1 MKIGVSSY
9 SFNRYL
15 KDGRLDLF
23 GVVGKAAEMGFEGM
37 EFVGLGLD
45 ADDPGRDEQ
54 ADKLK
59 EACAAAG
66 LPITSYTIGADFLRA
81 EGGWEAEV
89 DRLHGEVDMAARL
102 GAPCM
107 RHDATRGFPEGHAN
121 AGDFPAALETL
132 APACRAVA
140 EYAAGR
146 GVRTTVE
153 NHGHFVQ
160 ASERCEALMQAV
172 DHENFGALIDIGN
185 FLCVDEPPVAAV
197 TRMAPHAFYVHA
209 KDFHTK
215 PGDGPDP
222 GRGWMK
228 SAGGNYLRGAIV
240 GHGNVDVPAC
250 LAALKGAGY
259 DGTISIEFEGIEDN
273 LLALEIGLENL
284 RRYLTELG

>member
-1 MKIGVSSY
+1 MQIGVSSY

-15 KDGRLDLF
+15 KEGRLDLF
-23 GVVGKAAEMGFEGM
+23 GVVRKAAEMGFEGI
-37 EFVGLGLD
+37 EFVGLGAD
-45 ADDPGRDEQ
+45 ADDPSRQER
-54 ADKLK
+54 ADALK

-66 LPITSYTIGADFLRA
+66 LSITSYTIGADFLTA
-81 EGGWEAEV
+81 AGGWEAEV
-89 DRLHGEVDMAARL
+89 ERVKGEVDIAARL

-107 RHDATRGFPEGHAN
+107 RHDATKGFPEGHT
-121 AGDFPAALETL
+121 GPTDFAAALKTL

-140 EYAAGR
+140 EHGAQR

-160 ASERCEALMQAV
+160 ASERCEALVKAV
-172 DHENFGALIDIGN
+172 DHPNFGALIDVGN
-185 FLCVDEPPVAAV
+185 FLCVDEAPLPAV
-197 TRMAPHAFYVHA
+197 GRMAPYAANVHA

-240 GHGNVDVPAC
+240 GHGNVDLPGC
-250 LAALKGAGY
+250 LAALKAEGY
-259 DGTISIEFEGIEDN
+259 DGPVSIEFEGMEDN

-284 RRYLTELG
+284 RRYVGELG